1 MSLWLPTAEDVLLLH
16 RKLIERTGG
25 AEGVRDLG
33 LIESALARAEA
44 SFGGVEAHPSLEDK
58 AAAVGCGLMQNHGF
72 VDGNKRVGVTVL
84 LLILRRN
91 GVTLHYTQDELVQL
105 GLSVAQGLL
114 DVPQAAAWIREHT
127 T

>member
-1 MSLWLPTAEDVLLLH
+1 MSLWLPRVEDVLLLH

-114 DVPQAAAWIREHT
+114 DVPQAASWIREHT